1 MAALAHTD
9 DAIVV
14 AAMKPHFNEAK
25 TAQLAAL
32 ILKLRGG
39 TMHYMKLIKLM
50 YIIDRTALIDWG
62 RPLTYDS
69 YVSMKHGPVLS
80 ATLDLINEGPYG
92 LSESPW
98 HQVIT
103 RAADPYCVTLQGE
116 PQTDELSD
124 AEEQLVAQ
132 VYKKYGY
139 MNRYRLRDILHEV
152 LPEWHD
158 PQGSSIPIE
167 YRDILIAGKK
177 TPAEIAEIE
186 SEIESV
192 ALVDALT

>member
-1 MAALAHTD
+1 
-9 DAIVV
+9 
-14 AAMKPHFNEAK
+14 MKPHFNEAK

-50 YIIDRTALIDWG
+50 YIIDRTALIRWG

-80 ATLDLINEGPYG
+80 ATLDLINEPPDE
-92 LSESPW
+92 SSPW
-98 HQVIT
+98 GRLIGPAT
-103 RAADPYCVTLQGE
+103 DRYCVTLKADC
-116 PQTDELSD
+116 PTDELSD
-124 AEEQLVAQ
+124 AEEELVAEG
-132 VYKKYGY
+132 YKRFGY

-152 LPEWHD
+152 LPEWQD
-158 PQGSSIPIE
+158 PKGSSLPIE
-167 YRDILIAGKK
+167 YRDILMAAKK

-186 SEIESV
+186 SELESV